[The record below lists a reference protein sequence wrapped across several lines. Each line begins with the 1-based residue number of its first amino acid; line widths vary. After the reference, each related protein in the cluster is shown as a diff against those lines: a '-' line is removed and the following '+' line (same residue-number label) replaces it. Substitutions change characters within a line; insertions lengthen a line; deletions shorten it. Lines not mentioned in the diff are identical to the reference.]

1 MLRKIDRL
9 KKEDDFRKILREGKS
24 HKEDSLVLKY
34 LPNRRQNTRI
44 GISVSKKVSKKAVLR
59 NKQKRRLASLA
70 RQKIHQIRKGL
81 DIFLI
86 ALPGIEAKTFSET
99 KTLCDKIFLKAK
111 ILENDKKNSD
121 SDD

>member
-1 MLRKIDRL
+1 MFRKKDRL

-24 HKEDSLVLKY
+24 YKEGNLVLKY
-34 LPNRRQNTRI
+34 MPNRRQNTRI

-59 NKQKRRLASLA
+59 NKQKRRLAALVG
-70 RQKIHQIRKGL
+70 RKIHQTRKGL

-86 ALPGIEAKTFSET
+86 ALPGLETKTFSEVE
-99 KTLCDKIFLKAK
+99 TLCNKIFLKAK
-111 ILENDKKNSD
+111 ILENGKKNSD